1 VRHLQHLSLPIFGI
15 FSAESVSKGLR
26 FRVISAHFD
35 GRHRCPP
42 RASGTRAPPSATRP
56 APRPTILTISK
67 RNDERAWTCDAPLSK
82 ESSVSCGAASRLYQL
97 PW

>member
-1 VRHLQHLSLPIFGI
+1 GIRAPVAQPDRALPSEGRGHTFESCRVRHLQHLSLPIFGI

-67 RNDERAWTCDAPLSK
+67 RNDERA
-82 ESSVSCGAASRLYQL
+82 
-97 PW
+97 